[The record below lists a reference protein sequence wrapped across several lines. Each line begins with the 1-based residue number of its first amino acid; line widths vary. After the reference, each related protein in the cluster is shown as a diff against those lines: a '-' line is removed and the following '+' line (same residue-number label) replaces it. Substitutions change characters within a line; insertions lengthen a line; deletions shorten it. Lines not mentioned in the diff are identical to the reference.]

1 MSTFRR
7 EQKAV
12 ERVLS
17 ELKTGPLGPGPAFR
31 EAVARLRPSLE
42 EALRALDNL
51 RTEREGLSEEQQRR
65 WGALRD
71 LRRAIDDMM

>member
-7 EQKAV
+7 EQEAV
-12 ERVLS
+12 ERMLS
-17 ELKTGPLGPGPAFR
+17 ELEAVPLRPDPAFR
-31 EAVARLRPSLE
+31 EAVARFRPRLE

-51 RTEREGLSEEQQRR
+51 RTECGVLSEEQRRR

-71 LRRAIDDMM
+71 LRRALDNMM

>member
-17 ELKTGPLGPGPAFR
+17 ELKTVPLGPGPAFR